1 MQEIE
6 TALTIINLIC
16 AVINV
21 SIMIAINK
29 MDK

>member
-16 AVINV
+16 TVINV